1 MGVLVDG
8 LLVVGYTHMDN
19 WGNLCANL
27 LGHRLLDKEV
37 GGNKNTTMM
46 EGPKVKAKW
55 LEERFSNPLPADAIE
70 VLVQQYVVYGLWR
83 TSLNYV
89 FAIFQSNQQQK
100 EL

>member
-1 MGVLVDG
+1 MGVPVDG
-8 LLVVGYTHMDN
+8 LSAVGFAHMQD
-19 WGNLCANL
+19 WGNLCAEL
-27 LGHRLLDKEV
+27 LGHRLSNREV
-37 GGNKNTTMM
+37 GVGKNTTVL
-46 EGPKVKAKW
+46 EGPRVKAKW